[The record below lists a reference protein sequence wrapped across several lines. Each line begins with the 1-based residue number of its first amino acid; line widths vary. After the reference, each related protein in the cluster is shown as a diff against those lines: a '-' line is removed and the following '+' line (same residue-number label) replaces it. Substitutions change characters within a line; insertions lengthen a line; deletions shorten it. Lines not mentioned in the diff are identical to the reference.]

1 MLRLVFMIIVEGKK
15 VEVIDIHVHPPDTLM
30 DPAPPGFD
38 SVEGELIARMDEAGV
53 DKVALLAFDVDKN
66 DIVKNQDLFYRPVRY
81 IRNLGGG
88 TFGSILIEMM
98 SWFDR
103 VFRSEEDIYKY
114 VKRYPDRII
123 GFGSINPKRP
133 EEEIRE
139 KLRKIREFGFKGIKL
154 IPTFQFFNP
163 ASELLNP
170 LYETAQKE
178 KLVILTHTGCDPG
191 LWEYPDFCE
200 DAKPVHLA
208 KVAEEYPRLNII
220 GAHLGSYSTEK
231 PGIWFEEMMQVAEQY
246 DNIYTDTS
254 AVDPILVSRAV
265 ERIGAD
271 KILYGSDYPV
281 VLTYCDRKRGMGEHL
296 NNLLKLDLLLEDKEK
311 ILGKNAKKIL
321 MV

>member
-1 MLRLVFMIIVEGKK
+1 MIIVEGKK

>member
-53 DKVALLAFDVDKN
+53 DKVALLAFDIDKN

-163 ASELLNP
+163 ASEFLNP

-220 GAHLGSYSTEK
+220 GAHLGSYSAEK

-254 AVDPILVSRAV
+254 AVDPILVKRAV
-265 ERIGAD
+265 ERVGAD

-281 VLTYCDRKRGMGEHL
+281 VLTYCDRRRGMREHL
-296 NNLLKLDLLLEDKEK
+296 NNLLKLDLSIEDKEK
-311 ILGKNAKKIL
+311 ILGKNAKRIL
-321 MV
+321 RV